1 MKKSKLID
9 ILETFSVAELRQF
22 RDFVASPFYNKKEE
36 LITMIDFLIEQA
48 PHFPKKSI
56 KKEQVYRM
64 MYSKQPYD
72 DKQMRYLMS
81 YLTKLAEQF
90 LIVSRYEEQAGQC
103 QLDLMQ
109 SFLDRKLEK
118 YYAQQRRKTKQFL
131 TKQAQKDSSSFY
143 QNYIFSDLG
152 DQHFSQLRVRRFD
165 PNIQYASEY
174 LDRFYYLKKLKYTCG
189 MLDRQSIL
197 QGAYDIHF
205 SQELMQHLQNK
216 KFFDEPILE
225 LYYTILQSLM
235 DGDNDAHFQRLK
247 NLIAHASNQVTLHDL
262 REIYSFGINYCAR
275 MIRKGKEAYVQEAL
289 QLYLDGIRKEILIQD
304 GHLSPWT
311 FTNVVKLALR
321 LQQYDWI
328 EGFIREYAPKLP
340 ESFRENALHYNLAE
354 LYYYTRAYD
363 DAQDHLNQ
371 VQLSDLNYHVGARV
385 ILAKIY
391 YETDEENALLSL
403 LAAFTVFLKRN
414 KKISNDLK
422 KTYLNFCHFLFQLVR
437 RKKKQ
442 LPKLRRQ
449 INETKFLTDR
459 AWLLQMIDDVEKR

>member
-1 MKKSKLID
+1 
-9 ILETFSVAELRQF
+9 
-22 RDFVASPFYNKKEE
+22 
-36 LITMIDFLIEQA
+36 MIDFLIDQA
-48 PHFPKKSI
+48 PDFPKKSI
-56 KKEQVYRM
+56 KKERVYRVA
-64 MYSKQPYD
+64 YPKQAYD

-81 YLTKLAEQF
+81 YLTKLAERF
-90 LIVSRYEEQAGQC
+90 LIVNQYEERAGQG

-109 SFLDRKLEK
+109 SLLDRKLEK
-118 YYAQQRRKTKQFL
+118 YYAQQRRRTERFL
-131 TKQAQKDSSSFY
+131 AERAQKDSALFHQMY
-143 QNYIFSDLG
+143 LFSDLG
-152 DQHFSQLRVRRFD
+152 EQHFSQLRVRRFD

-197 QGAYDIHF
+197 QGAYDINF
-205 SQELMQHLQNK
+205 SEELMQHLQK
-216 KFFDEPILE
+216 SRFFNEPILE
-225 LYYTILQSLM
+225 IYYTILQSLLN
-235 DGDNDAHFQRLK
+235 GDDDAHFQRLK
-247 NLIAHASNQVTLHDL
+247 TLIARAADQITFYDL

-275 MIRKGKEAYVQEAL
+275 MIRKGKEAYVEEAL

-321 LQQYDWI
+321 LQQYEWI
-328 EGFIREYAPKLP
+328 EDFIRKYAPKLP
-340 ESFRENALHYNLAE
+340 ESFRQNALHYNLAE
-354 LYYYTRAYD
+354 LYYYTQAYD
-363 DAQDHLNQ
+363 DAQDQLNQ
-371 VQLSDLNYHVGARV
+371 VQFSDLNYHLGSRV

-422 KTYLNFCHFLFQLVR
+422 KTYLNFCHFLFQLAR

-442 LPKLRRQ
+442 LPKLRRR
-449 INETKFLTDR
+449 IAETKLLTDR
-459 AWLLQMIDDVEKR
+459 AWLLQMIDDSEKN

>member
-9 ILETFSVAELRQF
+9 ILQTFSVTELRQF

-36 LITMIDFLIEQA
+36 LIAMIDFLMEQA
-48 PHFPKKSI
+48 PDFPKKSI
-56 KKEQVYRM
+56 KKERVYRIA
-64 MYSKQPYD
+64 YPGQPYD

-81 YLTKLAEQF
+81 YLTKLAERF
-90 LIVSRYEEQAGQC
+90 LIINQYEQQTGQC

-109 SFLDRKLEK
+109 SFLNRKLDK
-118 YYAQQRRKTKQFL
+118 YFNQQRKKTEPLL
-131 TKQAQKDSSSFY
+131 TERTRKDSSLFY
-143 QNYIFSDLG
+143 QNYLFSDLG

-197 QGAYDIHF
+197 QGAYDISF
-205 SQELMQHLQNK
+205 SAELMQNLQK
-216 KFFDEPILE
+216 SRFFDEPILE
-225 LYYTILQSLM
+225 IYHTILQSLL
-235 DGDNDAHFQRLK
+235 DGDNDAHFQHLK
-247 NLIAHASNQVTLHDL
+247 TLITKGAGQITFYDL
-262 REIYSFGINYCAR
+262 REIYSFGANYCAR
-275 MIRKGKEAYVQEAL
+275 MIRKGKEAYLEEAL
-289 QLYLDGIRKEILIQD
+289 QLYLDGIRKEILTQD
-304 GHLSPWT
+304 GYLSPWP

-328 EGFIREYAPKLP
+328 EDFIREYAPRLP

-354 LYYYTRAYD
+354 LYYYTRAYE
-363 DAQDHLNQ
+363 DAQDHLNL
-371 VQLSDLNYHVGARV
+371 VQLSDLNYHLGSRV

-391 YETDEENALLSL
+391 YETGEENALLSL

-442 LPKLRRQ
+442 LPKLRSR
-449 INETKFLTDR
+449 IAETKLLTDR
-459 AWLLQMIDDVEKR
+459 AWLLEMIDAAEKK